1 MDSKLKS
8 VRAGHKG
15 AVTKLLVKFDELKSK
30 TDTEVD
36 EVKALDDAVTQKQ
49 KTLIDLNNRL
59 LEQTSE
65 ENLEQEITD
74 SDEYMYELD
83 CKIRQIRKF
92 IKSFE
97 TSTIISH
104 DIVGPSTSRLNPDAY
119 NFTPE
124 ARVDMNTCAIDSI
137 NQQYSMHAPAVHTRP
152 SENVMFQVPSEPRSS
167 KSNYHRLPKLDL
179 PYFNG
184 DILKWQTFWDCF
196 ESSIHFND
204 TLTSIQKF
212 NYLKAQL
219 EGSAAQTVEGFA
231 LTNGNYETAVNLLRD
246 RFGQPSKLIHAY
258 MKALMNLPA
267 PTNDAF
273 SLRSYGDRLE
283 SYVRGLES
291 LGQTSEMYGSLL
303 VPVVLD
309 KLPIDVRKSIA
320 REHGRDNLML
330 QNLRKSITKE
340 IEILEA
346 GQGVMEPDRLHTTAF
361 FTGTK
366 PRSHNK
372 GKLTDTRKKVN
383 THTCIFC
390 SGQHYPT
397 ECSEV
402 TDANAR
408 NQIVKQKQLCFNC
421 LGSHRVA
428 ACKSTKRCK
437 NCNGMHHT
445 SICKGKEVITDTK
458 QEPKIQQ
465 TAINV
470 VETSDTTS
478 VLHASQ
484 VSPDILLKTAT
495 APVIYND
502 VKTECNILFDEG
514 ALRSFIT
521 QKLADKLEIKT
532 TGKVSIQLSAFGD
545 LSQKVRNL
553 ETATIQLQIDTG
565 ENVRINTL
573 IVPEIAVP
581 IHNSISHTT
590 KSLPHLRGLKLANS
604 VHSGERFEIDLLI
617 GADYYWEI
625 IEDKII
631 RGKGPTAVQS
641 KIGYLLSGPTIG
653 NISQHSRST
662 VLVNVIAHKNTT
674 IDNEKGNSKEG
685 LSQKHNHQDD
695 VPSGMIV
702 TKRRAFEENT
712 QGSDYLPR
720 PPERTHPQ
728 LVESRSH
735 IDTGQKLI
743 MKEIYS

>member
-15 AVTKLLVKFDELKSK
+15 AVTKLLVKFDDLKSK

-97 TSTIISH
+97 TSAIISH

-283 SYVRGLES
+283 SYVRGLKS
-291 LGQTSEMYGSLL
+291 LGQTPEMYGSLL

-309 KLPIDVRKSIA
+309 KLPIDIRKNIA
-320 REHGRDNLML
+320 REHGRDNLIL
-330 QNLRKSITKE
+330 DNLRKSITKE
-340 IEILEA
+340 IDILEA
-346 GQGVMEPDRLHTTAF
+346 GEGVTDSDRLYATAF
-361 FTGTK
+361 FMGTQ
-366 PRSHNK
+366 SHSYK
-372 GKLTDTRKKVN
+372 SKFTDTHQKTN
-383 THTCIFC
+383 TRTCIFC
-390 SGQHYPT
+390 SGEHYPT
-397 ECSEV
+397 ECFEV

-437 NCNGMHHT
+437 KCNGMHHT
-445 SICKGKEVITDTK
+445 SICRGKEVIPGTTPEHTTRQSSVNK
-458 QEPKIQQ
+458 
-465 TAINV
+465 
-470 VETSDTTS
+470 VETINETRVMYS
-478 VLHASQ
+478 SQ
-484 VSPDILLKTAT
+484 QNHNILLKTAI
-495 APVIYND
+495 APVVYND
-502 VKTECNILFDEG
+502 QEVECNILFDEG
-514 ALRSFIT
+514 AQCSFIT
-521 QKLADKLEIKT
+521 QKLADQLEIKPT
-532 TGKVSIQLSAFGD
+532 EKVSIQLSAFGD

-553 ETATIQLQIDTG
+553 DTATIQLQTDTG
-565 ENVRINTL
+565 EKVHINTL

-581 IHNSISHTT
+581 IKNNISLTT
-590 KSLPHLRGLKLANS
+590 RSLPHLRELKLA
-604 VHSGERFEIDLLI
+604 HSMQSTERFVIDFLI
-617 GADYYWEI
+617 GADHYWDI
-625 IEDKII
+625 LEDKVI
-631 RGKGPTAVQS
+631 RGNGPTAVQS
-641 KIGYLLSGPTIG
+641 KIGYLLSGPINR
-653 NISQHSRST
+653 NINQPST

-674 IDNEKGNSKEG
+674 IDNEKGNSTEE

-702 TKRRAFEENT
+702 TKRRPFEENI